1 MQSVSNPE
9 PENNKRPTIVLQTR
23 EVMTQA
29 QVMPILHM
37 VQALVSCLNG
47 PAFMT
52 DETTRKDLDGGVK
65 SAMEST
71 IIRACGRLDAI
82 LGEDSRWTI
91 SESPVEKYLST
102 QSALA
107 EAQMKLTQH
116 AMKPHQRHK
125 PALIKMSDGNWCA
138 MLGDVDDLDNAIT
151 GIGRTPQEALD
162 AFDGMFTGQIPPALL
177 DFLNAIKTKLEN
189 EPNLDRE
196 GNSNTDGAE
205 ETGQN
210 QKPDSEGFGPDEDS
224 GGTEAGPDGLPGG
237 KHG

>member
-1 MQSVSNPE
+1 MQSVNSNPE
-9 PENNKRPTIVLQTR
+9 PDNKRPTIVLQTR

-91 SESPVEKYLST
+91 SESPVEKYLTT

-116 AMKPHQRHK
+116 AMKPHQRFK

-138 MLGDVDDLDNAIT
+138 ILGDVDDLENAVT
-151 GIGRTPQEALD
+151 GIGRTPQEALE
-162 AFDGMFTGQIPPALL
+162 AFDGMFTGQLPPALL

-210 QKPDSEGFGPDEDS
+210 QKPDSEGSGPDEDS
-224 GGTEAGPDGLPGG
+224 GGAQAGPDGLPGG

>member
-1 MQSVSNPE
+1 MQSVNNPE

-52 DETTRKDLDGGVK
+52 DETARKELDGGVK
-65 SAMEST
+65 AAMEST
-71 IIRACGRLDAI
+71 IVRACSRLDSI
-82 LGEDSRWTI
+82 LDENPRWTI

-138 MLGDVDDLDNAIT
+138 ILGDVDDLENAVT
-151 GIGRTPQEALD
+151 GIGRTPQEALE

-210 QKPDSEGFGPDEDS
+210 QKPDSEGFGPDES
-224 GGTEAGPDGLPGG
+224 IGGEETGPAGPGDKRG
-237 KHG
+237 